1 MADEFQDLID
11 ATSRAGHAQHA
22 LGHQVSMDHFQQLD
36 RAIEQLAELA
46 MVQSGA
52 AIARRVAENPTMRTP
67 R

>member
-1 MADEFQDLID
+1 MADEYEDLIN
-11 ATSRAGHAQHA
+11 ATTRAAQDQHA
-22 LGHQVSMDHFQQLD
+22 LGHQVSMDHFQHLD

-52 AIARRVAENPTMRTP
+52 AIAREVAKNPTMETP